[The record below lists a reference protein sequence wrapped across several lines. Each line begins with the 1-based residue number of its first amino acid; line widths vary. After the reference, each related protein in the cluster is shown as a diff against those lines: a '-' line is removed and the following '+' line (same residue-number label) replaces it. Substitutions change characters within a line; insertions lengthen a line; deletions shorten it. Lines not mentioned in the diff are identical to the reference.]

1 MTGSSSSFDSAA
13 FSFIKVLLRTFLK
26 EFNCAVILL
35 FFSDGFGGPVRIEYI
50 RSGNAV
56 TGVRYIILS
65 ATEHDAGLYFCTA
78 ANKFGSDT
86 KQLTLNVQISGGSGS
101 GNRSSDKRSRHKEL
115 QNFDVIIIIIIIII
129 DIIIIVIINLFS
141 YLVF

>member
-1 MTGSSSSFDSAA
+1 M
-13 FSFIKVLLRTFLK
+13 
-26 EFNCAVILL
+26 
-35 FFSDGFGGPVRIEYI
+35 
-50 RSGNAV
+50 

-78 ANKFGSDT
+78 TNKFGSDT

-115 QNFDVIIIIIIIII
+115 QNFDVIIIIIIFFNIII
-129 DIIIIVIINLFS
+129 IIIIIVVIIYLFS
-141 YLVF
+141 CLVF

>member
-1 MTGSSSSFDSAA
+1 M
-13 FSFIKVLLRTFLK
+13 
-26 EFNCAVILL
+26 
-35 FFSDGFGGPVRIEYI
+35 
-50 RSGNAV
+50 

-78 ANKFGSDT
+78 TNKFGSDT

-115 QNFDVIIIIIIIII
+115 QNFDVIIIII
-129 DIIIIVIINLFS
+129 DIIIIAIINLFS

>member
-1 MTGSSSSFDSAA
+1 M
-13 FSFIKVLLRTFLK
+13 
-26 EFNCAVILL
+26 
-35 FFSDGFGGPVRIEYI
+35 
-50 RSGNAV
+50 

-78 ANKFGSDT
+78 TNKFGSDT

-115 QNFDVIIIIIIIII
+115 QNFDVIIIIVLTIITIIIII
-129 DIIIIVIINLFS
+129 IIIIVIVNLFS
-141 YLVF
+141 CLVFSLFD